1 MITLLAIR
9 HAKSDWAAPFEKDFD
24 RPLNERGKTDA
35 PKMAKRIADKNCIP
49 DLIIS
54 STANRALSTARLM
67 AKEWNSHSM
76 KFIEEPE
83 LYHASPN
90 TILKCLKRHIPK
102 DAKCVAF
109 YCHNPGITEF
119 VNEFSNLQID
129 NVPTCG
135 VCAMQWDSWNDVGKQ
150 KGELLFFDYPKN
162 IFS

>member
-1 MITLLAIR
+1 MKTLLAIR

-35 PKMAKRIADKNCIP
+35 PKMAKRIADKKCIP

-54 STANRALSTARLM
+54 STANRALTTARLM
-67 AKEWNSHSM
+67 ANEWKLPTN
-76 KFIEEPE
+76 KLIEEPE

-90 TILKCLKRHIPK
+90 TILKCLKRYIT
-102 DAKCVAF
+102 DNANCVAF

-119 VNEFSNLQID
+119 VNEFSNLRID

-135 VCAMQWDSWNDVGKQ
+135 VCAIQWDSWSDFGKVEG
-150 KGELLFFDYPKN
+150 KILFFDYPKN
-162 IFS
+162 ILH